1 MSNIQPLRKQYFSFC
16 SGSHVHLTAKN
27 MKSLQGFCSRNR
39 SSNMGFIQCVLYVPG
54 QLREA
59 RLLSS
64 TTPIRTVARIWDQL
78 NWQDLSTFLLL
89 NINSQVGKTDHY
101 LGSEQWHIVSERT
114 PFSNYAAEWNR
125 SHTETPCRRS
135 RLELI
140 FICTTLQFNDTLSK
154 LTFRK

>member
-1 MSNIQPLRKQYFSFC
+1 
-16 SGSHVHLTAKN
+16 
-27 MKSLQGFCSRNR
+27 
-39 SSNMGFIQCVLYVPG
+39 MGFIQCVLYVPG

-101 LGSEQWHIVSERT
+101 LGSEQ
-114 PFSNYAAEWNR
+114 
-125 SHTETPCRRS
+125 
-135 RLELI
+135 
-140 FICTTLQFNDTLSK
+140 
-154 LTFRK
+154 